1 MNKLIFVTSKY
12 PFGGGETFIE
22 NEIKYLSETF
32 DKVYIFASK
41 AGKNENIR
49 PVPENVTVF
58 PTNRGEIS
66 KTDYIPQLFKAE
78 NIKEI
83 CQNCIGKDMFS
94 KISTVCYFSACV
106 TKSLKNVDDF
116 IENCDIKSGD
126 TVTVYSY
133 WLSTIGM
140 CALRIKSIIE
150 SLGITVRAVSRCH
163 GFDIYSERN
172 DINYLPF
179 FEKQLQNFDFI
190 YPCSKDGEDYIKN
203 RYPEYRDKVIAKFL
217 GVTDKFG
224 GVLPKKEDT
233 FNIVSCSN
241 VIPLKRVDKIT
252 KALTKI
258 TDKKISWTH
267 FGDGE
272 LFDTVKSEA
281 ENILPENISVS
292 FMGRVPNTQIYDYY
306 NNHNVNIFINVSS
319 SEGLPVSIMEAVS
332 FGIPVIATD
341 VGGTSEIVEDGKNGY
356 LIKKDFEVLTL
367 TDLICKFIN
376 MPNDEYSEFSNNAR
390 DVYLDKFSAKKNYK
404 YFSKELLK
412 D

>member
-12 PFGGGETFIE
+12 PFASGETFIE
-22 NEIKYLSETF
+22 NEIKYLSEAF
-32 DKVYIFASK
+32 DKVYIFASE
-41 AGKNENIR
+41 AEKNENIR
-49 PVPENVTVF
+49 PVPENVSVF
-58 PTNRGEIS
+58 CADRENVS
-66 KTDYIPQLFKAE
+66 KMDYLPELFKIN

-83 CQNCIGKDMFS
+83 FKNCLGKNLFAKTS
-94 KISTVCYFSACV
+94 AVCYFSACV

-116 IENCDIKSGD
+116 IESCDIKSGD

-140 CALRIKSIIE
+140 CAIKIAE
-150 SLGITVRAVSRCH
+150 KLKNKGIKLKLISRCH
-163 GFDIYSERN
+163 RFDIYSERN

-179 FEKQLQNFDFI
+179 FEKQLSCFDFV
-190 YPCSKDGEDYIKN
+190 YPCSKYGEDYIKN
-203 RYPEYRDKVIAKFL
+203 RYPEYKDKVIAKFL
-217 GVTDKFG
+217 GVTDKFNG
-224 GVLPKKEDT
+224 IFPKKDDT

-267 FGDGE
+267 FGDGK

-306 NNHNVNIFINVSS
+306 NNHNVNLFINVSTT
-319 SEGLPVSIMEAVS
+319 EGLPVSIMEAVS

-341 VGGTSEIVEDGKNGY
+341 VGGTGEIAEDGKNSC
-356 LIKKDFEVLTL
+356 LLPENFDISELSQA
-367 TDLICKFIN
+367 ICNLIN
-376 MPNDEYSEFSNNAR
+376 MDEEKYIAFCNYSRNLFDE
-390 DVYLDKFSAKKNYK
+390 KFNAKKT
-404 YFSKELLK
+404 FSDFTKTIK
-412 D
+412 F